1 MSALLTYDQVSL
13 QAATGN
19 AGILNSISLHVERGE
34 FVALVGPSGAGKSSL
49 LKLTN
54 RLKSP
59 SSGAIYLGEQRFEN
73 IPVIELRRRIM
84 LVGQDSRLLGMT
96 VREALC
102 YPLKLQA
109 MSEAQQD
116 ERMHHYMAQLSLPKD
131 WLDRTELDLSGGQ
144 QQQVAIAR
152 ALMTEPDVLLL
163 DEPTAAQDIGTANRI
178 LSAVRQ
184 QVQQRKL
191 TVIMSNHQLDIAA
204 DFCDRLLYLEQ
215 GCLVKDMPASAIDW
229 SEVRQLLIEADAHNR
244 EEWGEE

>member
-1 MSALLTYDQVSL
+1 MLLNYEQVSL
-13 QAATGN
+13 QAPRGN
-19 AGILNSISLHVERGE
+19 AGILNAISLGIEPGE

-59 SSGAIYLGEQRFEN
+59 SSGAIYLREQRLER
-73 IPVIELRRRIM
+73 IPVIELRRRVM
-84 LVGQDSRLLGMT
+84 LAGQDSRLLGMT

-102 YPLKLQA
+102 YPLQLQA
-109 MSEAQQD
+109 MPEAQQN
-116 ERMHHYMAQLSLPKD
+116 ERMHDYMAQLSLPKD

-152 ALMTEPDVLLL
+152 ALMTEPEVLLL

-215 GCLVKDMPASAIDW
+215 GCLVKDMPASAVDW
-229 SEVRQLLIEADAHNR
+229 SAMRQLLIEADAHNR
-244 EEWGEE
+244 EEWGEA